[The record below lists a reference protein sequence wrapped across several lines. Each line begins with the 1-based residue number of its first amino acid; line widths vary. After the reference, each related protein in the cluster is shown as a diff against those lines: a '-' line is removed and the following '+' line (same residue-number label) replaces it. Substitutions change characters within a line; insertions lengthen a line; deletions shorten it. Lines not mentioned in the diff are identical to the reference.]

1 MEYTK
6 ETFPYNNWYLHFEE
20 LDREIVDN
28 WRINIIKFSD
38 NPCPGHYINYHGGGG
53 ARGGFRFGMNE
64 ITINQFKEFILNTPI
79 EYNNKSNENYDY
91 LIPILKKINNK

>member
-53 ARGGFRFGMNE
+53 GERRV
-64 ITINQFKEFILNTPI
+64 
-79 EYNNKSNENYDY
+79 
-91 LIPILKKINNK
+91 